1 MYNYPS
7 TVESIVSPS
16 SLSYSSTSLSSGAI
30 FSPSFMGSHWAGRR
44 GREGG
49 VWLAAR
55 QSVKK
60 IVTGIKLL
68 SCIRALGIN
77 GSDEWWILVVD
88 FLLVT
93 I

>member
-1 MYNYPS
+1 
-7 TVESIVSPS
+7 
-16 SLSYSSTSLSSGAI
+16 
-30 FSPSFMGSHWAGRR
+30 MGSRWAGRR
-44 GREGG
+44 GRGGG

-68 SCIRALGIN
+68 SCIRALGID

-93 I
+93 L

>member
-1 MYNYPS
+1 
-7 TVESIVSPS
+7 
-16 SLSYSSTSLSSGAI
+16 
-30 FSPSFMGSHWAGRR
+30 
-44 GREGG
+44 

-68 SCIRALGIN
+68 SCIRALGID

-93 I
+93 LSVQYIDLHRS